1 MIIKTAILTYDNL
14 SIFEFGCAVKIFAVE
29 RPEFTD
35 WYQTD
40 VVCIGKDR
48 VHAEG
53 KMEISVKQVANLNAY
68 DMLIIPGWC
77 IADATEEA
85 CLEYLPNDLVE
96 TVRIFYEGG
105 GRILSFCTGAFL
117 LAEAGLL
124 NGREATTHWWY
135 AEPFKRLYP
144 HVTFKDN
151 VLYIYD
157 GRIGCSAGSAAALD
171 FGLEVVRQ
179 DFGHEKAE
187 SIARRLVIP
196 PHRSGGQA
204 QFVETPML
212 VNQSHFASTLDWAIQ
227 RLDTAI
233 DVNNLANKAN
243 MSRRT
248 FDRHFRASLGMSPK
262 EWISRKRLNLAQ
274 KQLTAGDESMEAIAR
289 RSGFESAVN
298 MRHHFRKIFGISPS
312 QYQAQFANQQTAKKG
327 PCKDQHSNLR
337 GG

>member
-14 SIFEFGCAVKIFAVE
+14 SFFEFGCAVKLFAVE

-40 VVCIGKDR
+40 IVCMSKNKIR
-48 VHAEG
+48 AEG
-53 KMEISVKQVANLNAY
+53 GMDISVKKVANLDAY
-68 DMLIIPGWC
+68 DMLVIPGWC
-77 IADATEEA
+77 IPDVTQDSCVEN
-85 CLEYLPNDLVE
+85 LPTDLVE
-96 TVRIFYEGG
+96 TVKRFYEGG
-105 GRILSFCTGAFL
+105 GRLLSFCTGAFL

-124 NGREATTHWWY
+124 NGRDATTHWWY
-135 AEPFKRLYP
+135 AEAFKALYP
-144 HVTFKDN
+144 DVTFKDN

-179 DFGHEKAE
+179 DFGHEKADT
-187 SIARRLVIP
+187 IARRLVIP

-212 VNQSHFASTLDWAIQ
+212 ATQSHFASTLDWAIQ

-233 DVNNLANKAN
+233 NVNSLASKAN
-243 MSRRT
+243 MSRRA

-262 EWISRKRLNLAQ
+262 EWITRKRLDLAQ
-274 KQLTAGDESMEAIAR
+274 KHLTAGDESMEAIAR
-289 RSGFESAVN
+289 RSGFESPMN
-298 MRHHFRKIFGISPS
+298 MRHHFRKSFGISPS
-312 QYQAQFANQQTAKKG
+312 QYRAQF
-327 PCKDQHSNLR
+327 
-337 GG
+337 GGQ

>member
-1 MIIKTAILTYDNL
+1 MKIKTAILTYDNL

-29 RPEFTD
+29 RPEFAD

-40 VVCIGKDR
+40 LVSIGKDKIR
-48 VHAEG
+48 AEG
-53 KMEISVKQVANLNAY
+53 GIEISVKKVANLNDY
-68 DMLIIPGWC
+68 DTLIIPGWC
-77 IADATEEA
+77 FADATEA
-85 CLEYLPNDLVE
+85 SCLEYLPYDLVE
-96 TVRIFYEGG
+96 AVRLFSEGG
-105 GRILSFCTGAFL
+105 GRVLSFCTGAFL

-144 HVTFKDN
+144 DVTFRDN
-151 VLYIYD
+151 VLYLYD
-157 GRIGCSAGSAAALD
+157 GQIGCSAGSAAALD

-179 DFGHEKAE
+179 DFGHERGDI
-187 SIARRLVIP
+187 IARRLVIP

-233 DVNNLANKAN
+233 NVNSLASKAN
-243 MSRRT
+243 MSRRA

-262 EWISRKRLNLAQ
+262 EWITRRRLDLAQ
-274 KQLTAGDESMEAIAR
+274 KQLTVGDESMETIAR
-289 RSGFESAVN
+289 RSGFESPMN

-312 QYQAQFANQQTAKKG
+312 QYRAQFASQ
-327 PCKDQHSNLR
+327 
-337 GG
+337 

>member
-1 MIIKTAILTYDNL
+1 MTIKAAILTYDNL
-14 SIFEFGCAVKIFAVE
+14 STFEFGCAVEIFAAE
-29 RPEFTD
+29 RPEFAD

-48 VHAEG
+48 IHARG
-53 KMEISVKQVANLNAY
+53 NIEISVKQVANLDSY
-68 DMLIIPGWC
+68 DTLIIPGWC
-77 IADATEEA
+77 ITDVTDEVCRESLPIGLTEI
-85 CLEYLPNDLVE
+85 VKM
-96 TVRIFYEGG
+96 FYEGG

-124 NGREATTHWWY
+124 DGREATTHWRY
-135 AEPFKRLYP
+135 AEAFKRFYP
-144 HVTFKDN
+144 QVTFKDN
-151 VLYIYD
+151 VLYVYD

-179 DFGHEKAE
+179 DFGHDKAN
-187 SIARRLVIP
+187 ILARRLVIP

-212 VNQSHFASTLDWAIQ
+212 ANQNHFAATLDWAVQ

-233 DVNNLANKAN
+233 DVNNLADKAN

-262 EWISRKRLNLAQ
+262 DWITRKRLNLAQ
-274 KQLTAGDESMEAIAR
+274 KMLTTEVESMEAIAQ
-289 RSGFESAVN
+289 RSGFESAMN
-298 MRHHFRKIFGISPS
+298 MRHHFRRIFGISPS
-312 QYQAQFANQQTAKKG
+312 QYQAQFTNQ
-327 PCKDQHSNLR
+327 
-337 GG
+337 